1 MRVSRP
7 SHSHETY
14 MRLAIAQAMRA
25 PKYPFGAVLVNQ
37 RDGQVLAEGHNRADL
52 NPTWHG
58 EIDAINR
65 CAARQTLVDW
75 PSVALYTTAEPCPM
89 CQSAILWA
97 GIGTVVYGVSIP
109 FLQRTGWR
117 QIDIRAAEVAERAP
131 FAAVEIIGGVLEAEC
146 EALFLAVEPLRP

>member
-1 MRVSRP
+1 MRIGP
-7 SHSHETY
+7 PELSHEIC
-14 MRLAIAQAMRA
+14 MRLAIAQARRA
-25 PKYPFGAVLVNQ
+25 PQYPFGAVLVNR
-37 RDGQVLAEGHNRADL
+37 RDGQVVAEGYNRADL

-65 CAARQTLVDW
+65 CAARGRPVHW
-75 PSVALYTTAEPCPM
+75 PDLALYTTAEPCPM

-97 GIGTVVYGVSIP
+97 GIGSVVYGASIP

-117 QIDIRAAEVAERAP
+117 QIDIRASEVAKRAP
-131 FAAVEIIGGVLEAEC
+131 FVALEVIGGVLEAEC